1 MPSDEYLPGRFVNAQ
16 STVGTFQF
24 QGQGCVSSNEAHFD
38 TQRNL
43 DFIAVFKPVRLIPY
57 LLAVYVGAVFT
68 SQVPQ
73 QVSSIVP
80 LYARMVTRNLAFGQ
94 NHIAIRAAADQY
106 IVPVYNPPL
115 SLKFP
120 LIDDQHGHIL
130 TYHTP
135 PPARAGPALQASRL
149 VCPNFVDN
157 CSQLSYKCPVLTE
170 SALSRMMICQT
181 PHPGEEES
189 MARLLE
195 PGTVLRRRYKIIA
208 PVGQGGM
215 GAVYRAEDLRLEGR
229 ICAVKEIRPDP
240 DASPEELEQAQ
251 EQFHREASILARLDH
266 PNLPK
271 VSDIF
276 TERQR
281 EYLVMDF
288 VEGPDLRQLMEQ
300 KRLQGE
306 FLDERVVL
314 QWVEQ
319 LCDALEYLHSQNPPV
334 LHRDIKPANIK
345 LTPGGLIKLVDFGLV
360 KLLAADDSSTITVLQ
375 GRGTLAYTPLEQY
388 GGDTGHTDVRSDIYS
403 LGATIYHLLTNQPPA
418 DARQRFL
425 NPDALIFPRAIN
437 PNISPATER
446 AILAAIAMHP
456 EPRPPS
462 VAAFRE
468 LLHAGDSF
476 YPPHLLT
483 PRQEEWYRA
492 VVDNLGLIL
501 LAGLMLLLAVLATFL

>member
-1 MPSDEYLPGRFVNAQ
+1 
-16 STVGTFQF
+16 
-24 QGQGCVSSNEAHFD
+24 
-38 TQRNL
+38 
-43 DFIAVFKPVRLIPY
+43 
-57 LLAVYVGAVFT
+57 
-68 SQVPQ
+68 
-73 QVSSIVP
+73 
-80 LYARMVTRNLAFGQ
+80 
-94 NHIAIRAAADQY
+94 
-106 IVPVYNPPL
+106 
-115 SLKFP
+115 
-120 LIDDQHGHIL
+120 
-130 TYHTP
+130 
-135 PPARAGPALQASRL
+135 
-149 VCPNFVDN
+149 
-157 CSQLSYKCPVLTE
+157 
-170 SALSRMMICQT
+170 
-181 PHPGEEES
+181 

-240 DASPEELEQAQ
+240 DASPEELAQAQ

-306 FLDERVVL
+306 FLDERMVL

-345 LTPGGLIKLVDFGLV
+345 LTPGGLIKLVDFGLA

-468 LLHAGDSF
+468 LLHASNSF
-476 YPPHLLT
+476 SSHYILT

-501 LAGLMLLLAVLATFL
+501 LAGLMLLLAVLVTLL